1 MKIVLLKDLHKVGR
15 KYDVVEVA
23 DGYALNN
30 LIPAK
35 TAEAATPSNISKY
48 SKLKD
53 VEMASRKALEEEVVD
68 KLDKLVSTNFVIH
81 AKANEQ
87 GHLFASIHKEEIA
100 QAVKEQAGVNL
111 DTDYID
117 LATALKQV
125 GTFEIPLKVRDIS
138 KVLTVEIVALTE

>member
-23 DGYALNN
+23 DGYALNS

-35 TAEAATPSNISKY
+35 VAEAATPSNISKY
-48 SKLKD
+48 NKLKD
-53 VEMASRKALEEEVVD
+53 VEMASRKAIEEEVIA
-68 KLDKLVSTNFVIH
+68 KLDKLVSTTFVIQ

-87 GHLFASIHKEEIA
+87 GHLFAAVHKEEIA
-100 QAVKEQAGVNL
+100 GAIKDQSGVNL
-111 DTDYID
+111 DTDYIE
-117 LATALKQV
+117 LTTALKQV
-125 GTFEIPLKVRDIS
+125 GTFEVPLKVRDIS